1 MLTSKEVDHMNSK
14 AKFLV
19 MTSLLAA
26 SLILTAA
33 AQQKA
38 DTAVDPVCGM
48 TVVKA
53 GAKATYDYKGTAYYF
68 CSTGC
73 KDAFAKD
80 PEKYLK
86 KQAETKEAPGAPT
99 PMMQHKMAQGMPMGQ
114 AGCPMMGGGMMMH
127 RRMMMGGRMGMMG
140 HGMMGRGMMMGGG
153 MVPPTMRE
161 VVDIVVE
168 NTVDGATLKVTSKD
182 PETVKLIQEHF
193 ARMKENRETMK
204 KAAED
209 QAACCAN
216 CPMKKK

>member
-1 MLTSKEVDHMNSK
+1 MNNK
-14 AKFLV
+14 ARFLV
-19 MTSLLAA
+19 LMSLLAV

-53 GAKATYDYKGTAYYF
+53 NAKATYDYKGTTYYF
-68 CSTGC
+68 CNPGC

-86 KQAETKEAPGAPT
+86 KQAEAKEVPGAPAA
-99 PMMQHKMAQGMPMGQ
+99 PMMQHKMVQGMPAGQ
-114 AGCPMMGGGMMMH
+114 ACCPMMGCGAGMGGGRMMH
-127 RRMMMGGRMGMMG
+127 RRSMMGGRMGMMG
-140 HGMMGRGMMMGGG
+140 HGMMGGD
-153 MVPPTMRE
+153 MVPPMMRE
-161 VVDIVVE
+161 DVDVVVE
-168 NTVDGATLKVTSKD
+168 NTANGATLKIMSKD

-193 ARMKENRETMK
+193 AKMKEMRDTMK

-209 QAACCAN
+209 QAAGCAN